1 MPPHCL
7 TVGDP
12 PIIVSTEWRS
22 GGARRIRVDRPDDT
36 GACWLSAIGRGRP
49 RLCLGL
55 STSGRTPRLATI
67 QVRGTPAEILAAAV
81 GFARQHR
88 AEWIWDL
95 SRLDL
100 AGHAAE

>member
-1 MPPHCL
+1 MPAHSL
-7 TVGDP
+7 TVGEP
-12 PIIVSTEWRS
+12 PIIISTEWRS
-22 GGARRIRVDRPDDT
+22 AGARRIRVDRPDDT
-36 GACWLSAIGRGRP
+36 GACWLSAIGRGV
-49 RLCLGL
+49 
-55 STSGRTPRLATI
+55 GRPRLATM
-67 QVRGTPAEILAAAV
+67 QVRGTPAEILAAVV